1 MMRTLSIVPVGLL
14 SFTYDVMQEGVA
26 VGSIENRAAFL
37 QIKGALASRG
47 KRFVTSREGAFRA
60 SYSLET
66 AEGALVARAVKV
78 PSLSEEYDISFGER
92 NIRLKKKALSMRETF
107 IISDGSGGIGSIVQ
121 ESLMSRRLRC
131 ETDSNESEIPQEIML
146 FLAWL
151 ALIIRKKDAASA
163 G

>member
-1 MMRTLSIVPVGLL
+1 MKQSPPPSLTSTSGEKACRLVLL
-14 SFTYDVMQEGVA
+14 Q
-26 VGSIENRAAFL
+26 
-37 QIKGALASRG
+37 GAE
-47 KRFVTSREGAFRA
+47 TRA
-60 SYSLET
+60 STHSVLKT
-66 AEGALVARAVKV
+66 AL
-78 PSLSEEYDISFGER
+78 
-92 NIRLKKKALSMRETF
+92 RETF